1 MLRLLRKKLDKRKGR
16 FYLQLLLLKMEPELF
31 EEGPALFDSFKTQY
45 RNGCHSPFLY
55 IEACRLLEKDPA
67 LLVNMEPFE
76 IHALYYG
83 VTRWHVIGGAG
94 PAGPRPWPLG
104 RNFSTGFTT
113 GFWRPFMRNIRRRRS

>member
-1 MLRLLRKKLDKRKGR
+1 
-16 FYLQLLLLKMEPELF
+16 MEPELF

-83 VTRWHVIGGAG
+83 VTHGMIGEAPSAG
-94 PAGPRPWPLG
+94 RVPGLRGEIFPPALLPAPGGPL
-104 RNFSTGFTT
+104 
-113 GFWRPFMRNIRRRRS
+113 

>member
-83 VTRWHVIGGAG
+83 VTHGMIGEALALRAASLASGAK
-94 PAGPRPWPLG
+94 
-104 RNFSTGFTT
+104 FSTGFTT